1 MHKRPLSP
9 HLQIY
14 KMPLTA
20 GLMSITHRMTG
31 VFLVLGTLLLSYWLM
46 AVAAGADSYLHAQ
59 QLLMSIPGLILLFL
73 WTVALFYHF
82 CNGIR
87 HLFWDMGAGF
97 TIKQSKLS
105 GYVVLL
111 MTFLLTG
118 ITWGIAF
125 LGT

>member
-14 KMPLTA
+14 KMPMTA

-31 VFLVLGTLLLSYWLM
+31 VFLVLGTLALSYWLM
-46 AVAAGADSYLHAQ
+46 AIAAGVNAYLQAQ
-59 QLLMSIPGLILLFL
+59 QLLASVPGLVLLFL
-73 WTVALFYHF
+73 WSVALFYHF

-87 HLFWDMGAGF
+87 HLFWDTGAGF
-97 TIKQSKLS
+97 DLKQGQIS
-105 GYVVLL
+105 GYFVLF
-111 MTFLLTG
+111 MTIFLTCL
-118 ITWGIAF
+118 TWGIAF